1 MTPGLSVAKLRTRSR
16 WLLGLALVFH
26 ASPRKSIAKYAIRAK
41 LLFLTCTSCKRGE
54 KMPFAEKI
62 KPLWEATSLT
72 LEDIAKECNIS
83 ASMVSRYING
93 KVVPQADIAEK
104 MLLLLG
110 GEVPAAIKNGED
122 GETMQT
128 ALNMIRDV
136 YEGRLEDMRAE
147 IKDLKERVIHEK
159 REKWIF
165 TCLLMVVI
173 TFVFLFLYLDITNGT
188 VGWFR
193 H

>member
-1 MTPGLSVAKLRTRSR
+1 
-16 WLLGLALVFH
+16 
-26 ASPRKSIAKYAIRAK
+26 
-41 LLFLTCTSCKRGE
+41 
-54 KMPFAEKI
+54 MPFAEKI